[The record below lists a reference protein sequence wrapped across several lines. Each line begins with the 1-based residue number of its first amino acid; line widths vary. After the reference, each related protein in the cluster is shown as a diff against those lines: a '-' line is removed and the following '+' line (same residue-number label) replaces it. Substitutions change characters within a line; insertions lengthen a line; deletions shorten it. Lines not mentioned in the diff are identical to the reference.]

1 MSTYRAYQVT
11 GRRQFQLVDRD
22 LVAPAPGQVRLGVQ
36 SCGVCHSDALGVA
49 GLRPDPGQPVVPGHE
64 VIGIV
69 DALGEG
75 VTAWR
80 VGQRVGLGF
89 LGAHCGQCQW
99 CRRGDFVNCENQP
112 QPGTSTDGGDA
123 EVAYARATGLVAV
136 PDELNSLHAAPLI
149 CAGLTTFNALWG
161 LDVGPDALV
170 GVQGLGGLGH
180 LAVQYA
186 NKLGYRVV
194 GIARGPE
201 KEDFATRLG
210 AHHYIDSAAVDPG
223 AALRDLV
230 RFDFEPSNGPLA
242 GRQIVLNGGSRPVK
256 ATPLRGRP
264 QAEPGQPPHHP
275 HAGLYGEERCATKW
289 RSSFIHRQ

>member
-1 MSTYRAYQVT
+1 M
-11 GRRQFQLVDRD
+11 
-22 LVAPAPGQVRLGVQ
+22 
-36 SCGVCHSDALGVA
+36 
-49 GLRPDPGQPVVPGHE
+49 VPGHE

-80 VGQRVGLGF
+80 VGLGF
-89 LGAHCGQCQW
+89 LGGHCGQCQW

-136 PDELNSLHAAPLI
+136 PDELNSLRAAPLI

-180 LAVQYA
+180 LAV
-186 NKLGYRVV
+186 
-194 GIARGPE
+194 
-201 KEDFATRLG
+201 
-210 AHHYIDSAAVDPG
+210 
-223 AALRDLV
+223 
-230 RFDFEPSNGPLA
+230 
-242 GRQIVLNGGSRPVK
+242 
-256 ATPLRGRP
+256 
-264 QAEPGQPPHHP
+264 
-275 HAGLYGEERCATKW
+275 
-289 RSSFIHRQ
+289 